1 MEKEYKFRSSPP
13 IATFK
18 KYSSKSVNKLI
29 RHNFRIGIP
38 ENVNP
43 EFTKYN
49 FCYFGDKKR
58 KNNKW

>member
-1 MEKEYKFRSSPP
+1 MEKEDKFKSSPP

-18 KYSSKSVNKLI
+18 KYKSGTVDKLI
-29 RHNFRIGIP
+29 RHNFRIKVP

-49 FCYFGDKKR
+49 FYYVGDKKR
-58 KNNKW
+58 KNYK